1 MTRHARNCTA
11 GAVYTYHER
20 KKDSQASGYG
30 SQAQRLGKD
39 SVRNFDCCCLTLQ
52 PCPNPVITLD
62 GYLYDKEAILEYVIA
77 KKNEYSRALKEYE
90 KQKKREE
97 RELEE
102 LAALEQANKVDKFVK
117 AESNITV
124 KSTYADKKPQA
135 GPSISNMAAGKDKNV
150 PSFWIPSKTP
160 QAKQS
165 VVQKPDKTIRCPMS
179 GAPLKVK
186 DLIPVKFTEIKDPT
200 DKRALIVKEAR
211 YMCPVTGDT
220 LTNSVPCAVLKST
233 GDVVT
238 MDCVEKLIK
247 KDWLHPITG
256 EKLEDKDI
264 IPLHRGATGFSSTND
279 NLAAKETKPSLQC

>member
-20 KKDSQASGYG
+20 KKDSSASGYG
-30 SQAQRLGKD
+30 SQQQRLGKD

-52 PCPNPVITLD
+52 PCRNPVITLD
-62 GYLYDKEAILEYVIA
+62 GYLYDKEAILEYIIT

-90 KQKKREE
+90 KQKRKEE

-102 LAALEQANKVDKFVK
+102 LAAIEQANKVEKFVK

-124 KSTYADKKPQA
+124 KSTYEDKKPQA

-150 PSFWIPSKTP
+150 PSYWIPSKTP

-165 VVQKPDKTIRCPMS
+165 VAQKPDKTIRCPMS
-179 GAPLKVK
+179 GAQLKVK
-186 DLIPVKFTEIKDPT
+186 DLIEVKFTEIKDPT

-238 MDCVEKLIK
+238 LDCVEKLIK

-264 IPLHRGATGFSSTND
+264 IPLQRGATGFASTND
-279 NLAAKETKPSLQC
+279 HLAAKETKPSLQC

>member
-20 KKDSQASGYG
+20 KKDSSASGYG
-30 SQAQRLGKD
+30 SQQQRLGKD

-52 PCPNPVITLD
+52 PCRNPVITSD
-62 GYLYDKEAILEYVIA
+62 GYLYDKEAILEYIIA
-77 KKNEYSRALKEYE
+77 KKNEYSRALKQYE
-90 KQKKREE
+90 KQKKKEE

-124 KSTYADKKPQA
+124 KSTYEDKKPQA
-135 GPSISNMAAGKDKNV
+135 GPSISNMAAGRDTNV
-150 PSFWIPSKTP
+150 PSYWIPSKTP
-160 QAKQS
+160 QAKES
-165 VVQKPDKTIRCPMS
+165 VAQKPDKTVRCPMS

-186 DLIPVKFTEIKDPT
+186 DLIDVKFTEIKDPT

-220 LTNSVPCAVLKST
+220 LANSVPCAVLKST

-264 IPLHRGATGFSSTND
+264 IPLQRGATGFASTND